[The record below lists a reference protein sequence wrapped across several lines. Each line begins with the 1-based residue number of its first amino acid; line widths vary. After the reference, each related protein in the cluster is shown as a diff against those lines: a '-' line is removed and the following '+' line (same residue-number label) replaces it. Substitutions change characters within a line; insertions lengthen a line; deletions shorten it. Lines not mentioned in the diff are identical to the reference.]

1 MTLPLTN
8 YHLIDDSNARVIYGK
23 YHPKD
28 WHAVESYLVSNPD
41 WYATLF
47 SEKSKDMEAAILGA
61 AQLNILRA
69 YNVQKY
75 FDIVKSS
82 ILACKSY
89 RTKNAIDTVKRQILK
104 NAFELALF
112 KTLVMP
118 DAADPEVITSYC
130 DWKLMQILQISKSE
144 TIIPLEEQKA
154 DTLLGATVVENYW
167 SNLCE
172 PGLDPLE
179 LNPDYPGRTVVINFD
194 DLS

>member
-8 YHLIDDSNARVIYGK
+8 YHLINDSNARAIYGA

-75 FDIVKSS
+75 SDIVKSA
-82 ILACKSY
+82 ILACKAY

-118 DAADPEVITSYC
+118 DAADPEVINAYC

-144 TIIPLEEQKA
+144 TIIPLEEQEA
-154 DTLLGATVVENYW
+154 NTLFGATVVENYW
-167 SNLCE
+167 STLCE

-179 LNPDYPGRTVVINFD
+179 LNPDYLGRSVVINFD